1 MKIVIGR
8 SDKVDFPELMLKNL
22 SVKTDTGAY
31 TSSIHCHDIQEVV
44 DGEDTCIE
52 FYLLDPSHPKY
63 VDKKF
68 KTKDYER
75 KVIKSSFGE
84 SEERYIIATTV
95 VMFGQEYPIELSLSE
110 RSNMKYPVLLGRKFL
125 NKIFVVDTSM
135 KNLSFKQKQQ
145 EAKKKNE

>member
-1 MKIVIGR
+1 MKTIIGR
-8 SDKVDFPELMLKNL
+8 HDKADFPELMLKNL

-31 TSSIHCHDIQEVV
+31 TSSIHCHDIQEV
-44 DGEDTCIE
+44 GEEEGTSYIE
-52 FYLLDPSHPKY
+52 FYLLDPAHPKY

-68 KTKDYER
+68 KTRKYER
-75 KVIKSSFGE
+75 RIIKSSFGE
-84 SEERYIIATTV
+84 SEERYIITTVV

-125 NKIFVVDTSM
+125 NKKFIVDTEE

-145 EAKKKNE
+145 NTKKKD